1 MQMALRGKGNDPEAS
16 VIHEDALQL
25 HILEVMAM
33 LFPRGAVSLRALR
46 ELVQI
51 RLNVSLVGRRSDIRR
66 LAKKAAEEFS
76 CGDRR
81 IDGYAPVWDPL
92 PKHSCLDRT
101 WAPDVAASD
110 TKDRGRCLFSSL
122 SDFGHGTIDNL
133 EAKFQK
139 AELLGTRHVVGDLG
153 AWKLTVKLAND
164 GLAMLDIIKDGLAKL
179 WGGLANSTTSLL
191 RALAP
196 ELGVSD
202 PGRVLTQQILPL
214 FSGAVRLVMKGS
226 TLNDGG
232 MQVFVN
238 MLVGNDITL
247 EADASTPGNGTWR
260 VSHAISQRL
269 IFVVSSSESI
279 E

>member
-1 MQMALRGKGNDPEAS
+1 
-16 VIHEDALQL
+16 
-25 HILEVMAM
+25 MAM

-81 IDGYAPVWDPL
+81 IDGYAPVWEPL

-101 WAPDVAASD
+101 WALDVAASD

-153 AWKLTVKLAND
+153 GFLPPSIRAANDVFCKIAND

-196 ELGVSD
+196 ELGVWD

-247 EADASTPGNGTWR
+247 EADASTPGIGTWR
-260 VSHAISQRL
+260 VSHAISKRL

>member
-1 MQMALRGKGNDPEAS
+1 
-16 VIHEDALQL
+16 
-25 HILEVMAM
+25 M

-81 IDGYAPVWDPL
+81 IDGYAPVWEPL

-153 AWKLTVKLAND
+153 GHCLRKPCRRLCSGCWKTHDIAGTLTGFLPPSIRAAND
-164 GLAMLDIIKDGLAKL
+164 VFCKVLISSGLA
-179 WGGLANSTTSLL
+179 
-191 RALAP
+191 
-196 ELGVSD
+196 EQLG
-202 PGRVLTQQILPL
+202 
-214 FSGAVRLVMKGS
+214 
-226 TLNDGG
+226 
-232 MQVFVN
+232 
-238 MLVGNDITL
+238 
-247 EADASTPGNGTWR
+247 
-260 VSHAISQRL
+260 
-269 IFVVSSSESI
+269 SSR
-279 E
+279 